1 MGQGRAIGEL
11 VLRWQLNGDLE
22 GLNGQQLGNRLLD
35 AAGDDQRLRGALRDL
50 GQHPL
55 FRQLLQARS
64 EAQRRTMLHN
74 LSGHLAE
81 VYNPAI
87 LAELSDLLGVV
98 TGLET
103 AGAAPEPGAGPRPR
117 SPEGAGAW
125 IHRLPRWRPLR
136 MLRPLAPG
144 LGVGAGGALVV
155 AWLGE
160 ELERVWL
167 ANWGWGGGGVLVLAL
182 AALQLV
188 RQAPCG
194 RLLDQALLSRSSAVR
209 RPVPWR
215 WLTAPWLHQRDGE
228 AWLNLALLALV
239 LGSSPLPLRDVLLRY
254 VLTSV
259 AALGLAIGTARELG
273 VGKRWGGAGG
283 AVAALLSLAAGLSLL
298 RWESLGFNLGPLQV
312 PAWVLFGNYTI
323 VQLAWIRPRH
333 RGRPSKPLRQWVAGS
348 TWLWGTAM
356 GGGWALI
363 SWISGLLG

>member
-22 GLNGQQLGNRLLD
+22 GLDGQQLGNRLLD

-87 LAELSDLLGVV
+87 LAELDDLLGVV
-98 TGLET
+98 TGLQ
-103 AGAAPEPGAGPRPR
+103 AARPAPEPVSAETWLHAMPRRR
-117 SPEGAGAW
+117 SL
-125 IHRLPRWRPLR
+125 RL
-136 MLRPLAPG
+136 LAPG
-144 LGVGAGGALVV
+144 LGLGAGGALMV

-167 ANWGWGGGGVLVLAL
+167 ADWGWRGGGVLVLAL
-182 AALQLV
+182 AVLQLA

-194 RLLDQALLSRSSAVR
+194 RRLDQALLSRSSAVR
-209 RPVPWR
+209 RPVAWR

-254 VLTSV
+254 LLSSV
-259 AALGLAIGTARELG
+259 AALGLAIGSARALG
-273 VGKRWGGAGG
+273 VGQRWGGASG
-283 AVAALLSLAAGLSLL
+283 AVAALISLAAGLSLL
-298 RWESLGFNLGPLQV
+298 RRESLGFNLGPLQV
-312 PAWVLFGNYTI
+312 PAWVLIGSYAI
-323 VQLAWIRPRH
+323 VQLAWIRPRQ
-333 RGRPSKPLRQWVAGS
+333 RGRPTKPLRHWVAAS

-356 GGGWALI
+356 GALWALVT
-363 SWISGLLG
+363 WISGLLG